1 VLNPYLEKRL
11 FSLPVQPILV
21 EIDPNQL
28 AATLGQ
34 ITGLNLPIVSQLPA
48 FGFAAIAPVSPS
60 IIKKIDALPG
70 VRMVHANQVK
80 TIFQLPTPADEWFP
94 TSESRKMLE
103 VEAAFR
109 EGYNG
114 EAIKVGVCDTGV
126 DATHPQLIGTEFY
139 SQIMWPAREMLDKN
153 GHGSHCASTVAGK
166 LYHTPLG
173 ITVEGVSHSPMV
185 CVKCLGRGIGTGF
198 TSEIINAMATCYD
211 KGAQVISMSL
221 GSAECQG
228 GCEICPEC
236 RVVSS
241 LTARGIIFVIAAG
254 NSGPQE
260 NTIGCPGCS
269 PDALTV
275 AAVDRDGVI
284 APFSSRGGDKFP
296 LKPDVAA
303 PGVNIYSGTARG
315 SFIDVQEADAGM
327 GFAAISG
334 TSMAT
339 PHVAGFV
346 ALLKQKFPKI
356 TTAQIKQAM
365 ALRGHAKDFITGWGI
380 PQWSYFK

>member
-11 FSLPVQPILV
+11 YSLPVQPILV

-34 ITGLNLPIVSQLPA
+34 ITGLKLTIVSQLPA

-60 IIKKIDALPG
+60 IIKKVNTLPG

-94 TSESRKMLE
+94 TSESRAMLE
-103 VEAAFR
+103 AEAAFR

-126 DATHPQLIGTEFY
+126 DATHPQLVGTEFY

-166 LYHTPLG
+166 LYNTPLG

-211 KGAQVISMSL
+211 KGAQIISMSL

-236 RVVSS
+236 RLVAS

-254 NSGPQE
+254 NSGPEE

-269 PDALTV
+269 PDAITV
-275 AAVDRDGVI
+275 AAVDRNGEL
-284 APFSSRGGDKFP
+284 ASFSSRGGDRFP

-339 PHVAGFV
+339 PHVAGFA

-356 TTAQIKQAM
+356 TASQFKQTMAQ
-365 ALRGHAKDFITGWGI
+365 RGHAKDFKTGWGV
-380 PQWSYFK
+380 PLWSYFR

>member
-11 FSLPVQPILV
+11 FSAPVQPILV
-21 EIDPNQL
+21 EFDPSQF
-28 AATLGQ
+28 AAVMGQ
-34 ITGLNLPIVSQLPA
+34 ITGLNLRLVSKLPSL
-48 FGFAAIAPVSPS
+48 GFAALAPVSPR
-60 IIKKIDALPG
+60 IIKQVNSLPG

-80 TIFQLPTPADEWFP
+80 TIFQMPIEEPEWVP
-94 TSESRKMLE
+94 TSESRKMLGAE
-103 VEAAFR
+103 DAFK
-109 EGYNG
+109 EGFNG
-114 EAIKVGVCDTGV
+114 EAIKVGVTDTGV
-126 DATHPQLIGTEFY
+126 DATHPQLQGTEFY
-139 SQIMWPAREMLDKN
+139 SAIMWPAREILDEN
-153 GHGSHCASTVAGK
+153 GHGSHCASTVGGK

-173 ITVEGVSHSPMV
+173 VTVEGVSHAPMV

-198 TSEIINAMATCYD
+198 TSEIIEAMEVCYN
-211 KGAQVISMSL
+211 KGAQIISMSL

-236 RVVSS
+236 RMVAS
-241 LTARGIIFVIAAG
+241 LTAKGVIMVIAAG
-254 NSGPQE
+254 NSGPEE

-275 AAVDRDGVI
+275 AAVDRNGEL
-284 APFSSRGGDKFP
+284 ASFSSRGGDKFP

-315 SFIDVQEADAGM
+315 SIIDIQALQAGA

-346 ALLKQKFPKI
+346 SLLKQKNPGI
-356 TTAQIKQAM
+356 TTAHIKQTM
-365 ALRGHAKDFITGWGI
+365 AQRGHAKDFKTGWGI
-380 PQWSYFK
+380 PHWSYFR